1 MDLATQL
8 VKLLTALVGLL
19 AALAKAFPEV
29 HRHARVKKEIPQAL
43 ANGISKDNGA
53 AYFLP

>member
-29 HRHARVKKEIPQAL
+29 HRHARVKKK
-43 ANGISKDNGA
+43 SRKR
-53 AYFLP
+53 